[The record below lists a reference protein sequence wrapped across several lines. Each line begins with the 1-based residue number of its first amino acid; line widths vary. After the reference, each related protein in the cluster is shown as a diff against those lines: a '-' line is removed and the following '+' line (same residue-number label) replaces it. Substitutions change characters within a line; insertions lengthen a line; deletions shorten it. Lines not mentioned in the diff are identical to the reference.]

1 MSAALGHLAVSYGGH
16 RAHIVAVD
24 RILAA
29 SGGLEPDESVSVDK
43 RNVNRTSW
51 RHGIGVS
58 PSNGSFSMAITNAH
72 RAPISETRPISR
84 ACQRVTSVIDSNLYV
99 CFSERDQRILAASRS
114 GKRALLHRE
123 REGGFDVDSQYVLTL
138 GLCRSRIVNIS

>member
-1 MSAALGHLAVSYGGH
+1 MGPHSPPRGG
-16 RAHIVAVD
+16 RPTSGT
-24 RILAA
+24 A
-29 SGGLEPDESVSVDK
+29 SGGAEADESVSVDK
-43 RNVNRTSW
+43 RSAYTDFAVD
-51 RHGIGVS
+51 GIVGS

-72 RAPISETRPISR
+72 RAPICKTRPISR
-84 ACQRVTSVIDSNLYV
+84 ACQLVTSVIDSNIYV
-99 CFSERDQRILAASRS
+99 CSSDREQRILAASRS